1 MHATYEHVKDHGP
14 VKERVKRSRRPS
26 RLCPFNPIQPNT
38 SPQFHY
44 EPGVQVSTSELL
56 LTGVQRYRGLGYLI
70 IANTYKMYDPQVTQ
84 ETRLDSLSNSTGQ
97 CPSMQSGP
105 DSLKV
110 GTSDIVPQLSV
121 GSGFRDRDTTDSP
134 FFAM

>member
-26 RLCPFNPIQPNT
+26 RLCPFTPLQPNT

-56 LTGVQRYRGLGYLI
+56 LTGVQRYRGLGYLTF
-70 IANTYKMYDPQVTQ
+70 ANTYKMYDPQVTQ
-84 ETRLDSLSNSTGQ
+84 ETRLDSSIELNRT
-97 CPSMQSGP
+97 
-105 DSLKV
+105 
-110 GTSDIVPQLSV
+110 VPKHAKRSRFTQGRHVRHRAATL
-121 GSGFRDRDTTDSP
+121 RR
-134 FFAM
+134 